1 MKLCIVAITL
11 LLAGC
16 GSVVTVG
23 QRFVGEYDHVYE
35 TTYLEGLMLVESVT
49 GNGEMFAPSA
59 WAAPAIA
66 VDIPLTATTET
77 VLLPVDAVVF
87 ATGGY

>member
-35 TTYLEGLMLVESVT
+35 TTYLKDDPEDGIDRWFEL
-49 GNGEMFAPSA
+49 
-59 WAAPAIA
+59 
-66 VDIPLTATTET
+66 
-77 VLLPVDAVVF
+77 
-87 ATGGY
+87 

>member
-35 TTYLEGLMLVESVT
+35 TTYLKDDPEDGIDRWFECQDC
-49 GNGEMFAPSA
+49 GFKF
-59 WAAPAIA
+59 
-66 VDIPLTATTET
+66 
-77 VLLPVDAVVF
+77 LPEAE
-87 ATGGY
+87 A